1 MWYARRAGERRST
14 MRNGTA
20 YRVGSLDRAL
30 ELLET
35 ISVAD
40 ARGITL
46 AELAVRTHS
55 PKSTLLRHLRVLEA
69 GGYVTMSSTTKRYRL
84 GARLIHL
91 GYAARRQLGLTDV
104 AMPLMRELRD
114 RYDETVHLG
123 ILSQGDVLHVAVMPS
138 RQPLKMATPVGE
150 RTYAHISALGKVL
163 LAWGDDDAIEETIA
177 DRGLPRLTDR
187 TIVDRSEL
195 TRELESIRLQGW
207 AIDDEE
213 SAIGLRC
220 VGAPVRDASRH
231 VAAALSVSAP
241 ATRLTKSA
249 VKAVAPAVVRAADLI
264 SEQLGHQAHSGR
276 EQHRGLVD
284 AAEQEL
290 AAGREQQLGTG
301 GTEFGTPRSKQRENR
316 TPQVRDG

>member
-1 MWYARRAGERRST
+1 
-14 MRNGTA
+14 MRKAAA
-20 YRVGSLDRAL
+20 YRIGSLERAL
-30 ELLET
+30 GVLEA
-35 ISVAD
+35 IAD
-40 ARGITL
+40 AGQASLTNL
-46 AELAVRTHS
+46 AQRTGA
-55 PKSTLLRHLRVLEA
+55 PKSSLLRHLRVLEA
-69 GGYVTMSSTTKRYRL
+69 AGYATMNPETKRYAL

-91 GYAARRQLGLTDV
+91 GYAARRQLGLVDV
-104 AMPLMRELRD
+104 AAPPMRELRD
-114 RYDETVHLG
+114 RFDETVHLG
-123 ILSQGDVLHVAVMPS
+123 VFSHGDVLHVAVMPS

-150 RTYAHISALGKVL
+150 RTFAHVSALGKVL
-163 LAWGDDDAIEETIA
+163 LAWGDEKAIEETIA

-195 TRELESIRLQGW
+195 TRELESIRLRGW

-220 VGAPVRDASRH
+220 VGAPVRDASRQ

-276 EQHRGLVD
+276 EQRRGLVD

-316 TPQVRDG
+316 TPQVRDGRRAAAQALGR